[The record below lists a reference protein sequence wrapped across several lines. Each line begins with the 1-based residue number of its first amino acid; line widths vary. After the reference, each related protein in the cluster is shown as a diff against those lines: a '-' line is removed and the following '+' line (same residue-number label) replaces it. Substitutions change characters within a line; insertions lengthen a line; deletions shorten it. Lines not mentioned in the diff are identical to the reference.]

1 MRERGEGR
9 GPAFIKRSGE
19 GRKHFVLCV
28 IVFKDVHK
36 IVLCELCVCSMC
48 QHWSHCEGYELS
60 LCAYVC
66 VFVFVC
72 ARECVHN
79 QHLT

>member
-19 GRKHFVLCV
+19 GRKHFVFCV
-28 IVFKDVHK
+28 IKMCIK
-36 IVLCELCVCSMC
+36 LCCVSCVCSMC

-60 LCAYVC
+60 LCVYVC

-72 ARECVHN
+72 AREYVHN